1 MPKQQASKAEI
12 KQLYDE
18 NFFYEYGDNPANKK
32 YIEIMQANLKDGN
45 MPEFRSYLFNNRLR
59 WFLARDCEDVF
70 QRDFKFYTFPRAFF
84 GLTCATLFYS
94 GLLSWSFKTFPLG
107 RNGITRLGQTQFGK
121 TFGPTAARLG
131 VCVPFVGKLL

>member
-1 MPKQQASKAEI
+1 MAKVQVSKAEI

-59 WFLARDCEDVF
+59 WFMARDCEDIF
-70 QRDFKFYTFPRAFF
+70 
-84 GLTCATLFYS
+84 
-94 GLLSWSFKTFPLG
+94 
-107 RNGITRLGQTQFGK
+107 
-121 TFGPTAARLG
+121 
-131 VCVPFVGKLL
+131 

>member
-1 MPKQQASKAEI
+1 MAKVQVSKAEI

-59 WFLARDCEDVF
+59 WFMARDCEDIF
-70 QRDFKFYTFPRAFF
+70 QRDFKFYTFPRALA
-84 GLTCATLFYS
+84 GLTGATLAYT
-94 GLLSWSFKTFPLG
+94 GLLNWTFKNFPLG
-107 RNGITRLGQTQFGK
+107 HNGVTRLG
-121 TFGPTAARLG
+121 
-131 VCVPFVGKLL
+131 